1 MKFSE
6 FPYQRPDYEQL
17 MSRISELTRQ
27 FQSAQTAGE
36 QLAILKQLE
45 QLRIELRTSV
55 QIATIRYT
63 VDTRDAFYSAEEEY
77 NEQMAPV
84 VDEKLQEFNKALVA
98 SPFRKE
104 LEAEYGSL
112 LFRNI
117 ELALKA
123 FSPALIPLIQQE
135 NLLVQQYQKLCA
147 SAKIEFDGKVCNL
160 SQLGPYQQSPDRA
173 VRKAAAQAYGK
184 FFDDHQQELD
194 ELFDKLVKNRTE
206 QAHTLGL
213 SNYVEMAYLLQ
224 TRNCYGPKEV
234 ANFRRQVVE
243 EIVPVNN
250 EIKAHQAKRIGVEG
264 MQVYDNT
271 YFFAGRQSAA
281 ARYPG
286 RADAGRQADV
296 HRDVARD
303 RRVYPGDVRP
313 RPVRRPLQG
322 GQGDGRLL
330 HQPAALP
337 CPLHLLP
344 TGTAPQ
350 ATSTC

>member
-27 FQSAQTAGE
+27 FQSAQTADE

-224 TRNCYGPKEV
+224 TRRPPAG
-234 ANFRRQVVE
+234 
-243 EIVPVNN
+243 
-250 EIKAHQAKRIGVEG
+250 
-264 MQVYDNT
+264 
-271 YFFAGRQSAA
+271 AGRA
-281 ARYPG
+281 
-286 RADAGRQADV
+286 V
-296 HRDVARD
+296 
-303 RRVYPGDVRP
+303 
-313 RPVRRPLQG
+313 
-322 GQGDGRLL
+322 
-330 HQPAALP
+330 
-337 CPLHLLP
+337 
-344 TGTAPQ
+344 
-350 ATSTC
+350 

>member
-27 FQSAQTAGE
+27 FQSAQTADE

-123 FSPALIPLIQQE
+123 CPHPPDSG
-135 NLLVQQYQKLCA
+135 
-147 SAKIEFDGKVCNL
+147 GKSSGAAV
-160 SQLGPYQQSPDRA
+160 PEA
-173 VRKAAAQAYGK
+173 VRQCK
-184 FFDDHQQELD
+184 
-194 ELFDKLVKNRTE
+194 
-206 QAHTLGL
+206 
-213 SNYVEMAYLLQ
+213 
-224 TRNCYGPKEV
+224 
-234 ANFRRQVVE
+234 
-243 EIVPVNN
+243 
-250 EIKAHQAKRIGVEG
+250 
-264 MQVYDNT
+264 
-271 YFFAGRQSAA
+271 
-281 ARYPG
+281 
-286 RADAGRQADV
+286 
-296 HRDVARD
+296 D
-303 RRVYPGDVRP
+303 RV
-313 RPVRRPLQG
+313 
-322 GQGDGRLL
+322 
-330 HQPAALP
+330 
-337 CPLHLLP
+337 
-344 TGTAPQ
+344 
-350 ATSTC
+350 